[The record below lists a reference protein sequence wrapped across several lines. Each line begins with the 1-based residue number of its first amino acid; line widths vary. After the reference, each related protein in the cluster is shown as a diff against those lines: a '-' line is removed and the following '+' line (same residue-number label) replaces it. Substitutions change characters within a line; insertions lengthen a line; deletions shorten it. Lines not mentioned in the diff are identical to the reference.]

1 MESNQLLPGQELY
14 NRVRAGFILQ
24 NTTLGAWCR
33 NNSVIQTNAKSCLHG
48 TWSGRKGKNLRERLV
63 KESNIENLS
72 LNAA

>member
-1 MESNQLLPGQELY
+1 MNANQLLPGQELY

-24 NTTLGAWCR
+24 NTSLGEWCR
-33 NNSVIQTNAKSCLHG
+33 LNGLPTTNAKACLHG
-48 TWSGRKGKNLRERLV
+48 TWGGPKGSDLRDRLI